1 MRALLLWAIVTALV
15 CVATT
20 ASAGDSEADR
30 ATLAGLSALS
40 VVVEDLPSI
49 ATNNGLTG
57 TALSADTERR
67 LRLAGISITPDSDAY
82 LYVHVT
88 VGDPGASSPLPYYV
102 DVALI
107 QEITIPR
114 GGIRSRTPL
123 QCPTWSVNRLGM
135 ASGDRLRPNVSDR
148 VGEIVDQFIRAYR
161 SINPK

>member
-1 MRALLLWAIVTALV
+1 MRAPLLWTMVTALV
-15 CVATT
+15 CVATAAA
-20 ASAGDSEADR
+20 ASDSQPER
-30 ATLAGLSALS
+30 ASLAGLSALS

-49 ATNNGLTG
+49 ATNNGLT
-57 TALSADTERR
+57 TAALYADTERR

-88 VGDPGASSPLPYYV
+88 VADPGASSPLPYYV
-102 DVALI
+102 DEALI

-114 GGIRSRTPL
+114 GGIQSRTPL

-148 VGEIVDQFIRAYR
+148 VGELVDQFIRAYR

>member
-1 MRALLLWAIVTALV
+1 MRAPLLWTLVTALL
-15 CVATT
+15 CVGTT
-20 ASAGDSEADR
+20 AAASDSQTER
-30 ATLAGLSALS
+30 ASLAGLPALS

-49 ATNNGLTG
+49 ATNNGLT
-57 TALSADTERR
+57 TEALKADAERR

-88 VGDPGASSPLPYYV
+88 VADPGPSSPLPYYV

-107 QEITIPR
+107 QEITLPR
-114 GGIRSRTPL
+114 GGVQSRTPL

-148 VGEIVDQFIRAYR
+148 VSELVDQFSRAYR
-161 SINPK
+161 SVNLK

>member
-1 MRALLLWAIVTALV
+1 MRAPLLWTIVTALV

-20 ASAGDSEADR
+20 ASAGDSEAER

-40 VVVEDLPSI
+40 VVVEELPSI
-49 ATNNGLTG
+49 ATTNGLTMA
-57 TALSADTERR
+57 ALMADAERR

-88 VGDPGASSPLPYYV
+88 VGDPGPSSPLPYYV

-114 GGIRSRTPL
+114 GGIQSRTPL

-135 ASGDRLRPNVSDR
+135 ASSDRLRPNVADR
-148 VGEIVDQFIRAYR
+148 VGELVDQFVRAYR
-161 SINPK
+161 SANPK

>member
-1 MRALLLWAIVTALV
+1 MRAPLLWTMVTALV
-15 CVATT
+15 CVATAAA
-20 ASAGDSEADR
+20 ASDSQPER
-30 ATLAGLSALS
+30 ASLAGLSALS

-49 ATNNGLTG
+49 ATNNGLT
-57 TALSADTERR
+57 TAALQADTERR
-67 LRLAGISITPDSDAY
+67 LRLAGIPITSDSDAY

-88 VGDPGASSPLPYYV
+88 VADPGSSSPLPYYV

-114 GGIRSRTPL
+114 GGIQSRTPL

-148 VGEIVDQFIRAYR
+148 VGEFVDQFIRAYR
-161 SINPK
+161 SVNPK